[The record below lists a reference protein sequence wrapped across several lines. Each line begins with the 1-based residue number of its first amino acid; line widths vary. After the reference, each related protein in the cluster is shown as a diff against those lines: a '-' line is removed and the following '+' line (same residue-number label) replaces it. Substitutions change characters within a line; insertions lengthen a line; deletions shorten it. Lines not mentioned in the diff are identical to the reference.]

1 MLINTGRSWGPP
13 QVRQTPRLWL
23 LGAERV
29 LFPQKTQWMFGLR
42 GSWSGFWG
50 FSQRAA
56 AFSLSHS
63 LPLSVSALSMQ
74 PTFPTAHQTPS
85 IIIKLLPPLS
95 PWGRSSVKEQI
106 IYLSHSN
113 FSQSKVALWCPESAE
128 NANPNF
134 WWGRTGCG
142 PRIQLSSEQRRK
154 QAAQLHSPS
163 PICHYFLATDL
174 HGGEGFSSGNFRSGW
189 VRYFEQK
196 GLVFFFPLLSY
207 RSLLGIDFIY
217 RDFKAKLF

>member
-142 PRIQLSSEQRRK
+142 PRIHLSSEQRWK
-154 QAAQLHSPS
+154 EAAQLHSHQS
-163 PICHYFLATDL
+163 NVSLI
-174 HGGEGFSSGNFRSGW
+174 SGNRFAWWRGISQWEFQVRVGKIFWAERPCFFLSSCYHKGHSW
-189 VRYFEQK
+189 V
-196 GLVFFFPLLSY
+196 
-207 RSLLGIDFIY
+207 
-217 RDFKAKLF
+217 